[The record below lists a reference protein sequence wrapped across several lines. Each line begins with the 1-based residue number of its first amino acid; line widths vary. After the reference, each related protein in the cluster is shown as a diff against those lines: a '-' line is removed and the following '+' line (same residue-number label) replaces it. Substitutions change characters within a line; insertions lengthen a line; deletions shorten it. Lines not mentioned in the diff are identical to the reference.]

1 MFYILKLVKKLDIHP
16 RSFGKNLREVIH
28 EKLVQEVEGTCNSK
42 YGYVIAVTKVDSIGE
57 GLIRQDGTG
66 LATFSVHYS
75 AVVSRPFK
83 GEVVDCVVATVNKMG
98 FFADAGPMQI
108 FVSNHLISDELE
120 FNATGD
126 PSYQEHTEVRVRIV
140 GIKIDQSDIFCIGT
154 IKEDYLGVLS
164 GPL

>member
-1 MFYILKLVKKLDIHP
+1 MAHGAYAIHRPPLPDYTPEMFYILKLVKKLDIHP

-83 GEVVDCVVATVNKMG
+83 GEVVDCVVATVNK
-98 FFADAGPMQI
+98 
-108 FVSNHLISDELE
+108 LISDELE

-126 PSYQEHTEVRVRIV
+126 PSYQ
-140 GIKIDQSDIFCIGT
+140 
-154 IKEDYLGVLS
+154 
-164 GPL
+164 